1 MRCLHILALGCAL
14 PTIAAAQTAPADVVM
29 VPAHTQIAFRLDEE
43 ISSQRARVGQLVP
56 VSVARDVIVDG
67 AVLIPHGAAGTGLVT
82 ARTGKGAFGK
92 SGKVDIALRSVE
104 IAGRQVAVTG
114 RFHAAG
120 EGRAG
125 ETVGSI
131 LIGGVV
137 AGAFVTGRHA
147 VFEAGREFVA
157 YTTDAASIPKAAVR
171 PVRPAPVLVYASA
184 LPARAGAYRTPM
196 PVQLVDMPGDAAT
209 GSSRFDTMQQLDRR
223 IAQAQPIRGRDA
235 RQGWTISD

>member
-14 PTIAAAQTAPADVVM
+14 PTIAAAQEAPADVVM

-43 ISSQRARVGQLVP
+43 ISSQRARVGQVVP

-67 AVLIPHGAAGTGLVT
+67 ALLIPRGTAGTGLVT

-92 SGKVDIALRSVE
+92 SGKVDIALQSVA

-120 EGRAG
+120 KGRPG

-147 VFEAGREFVA
+147 VFEEGREFVA
-157 YTTDAASIPKAAVR
+157 YTADAASVPKSAVR
-171 PVRPAPVLVYASA
+171 PVLPAPVLTYAGI
-184 LPARAGAYRTPM
+184 LPRREGPYMTPM
-196 PVQLVDMPGDAAT
+196 PVRLIDTRGDPDV
-209 GSSRFDTMQQLDRR
+209 GSARFDTMQQLDRR
-223 IAQAQPIRGRDA
+223 IAQAQPIRGREP